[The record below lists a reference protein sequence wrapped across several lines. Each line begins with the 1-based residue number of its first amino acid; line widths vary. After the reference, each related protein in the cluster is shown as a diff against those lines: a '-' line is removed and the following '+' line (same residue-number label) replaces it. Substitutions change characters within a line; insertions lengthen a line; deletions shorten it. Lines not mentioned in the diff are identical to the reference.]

1 MKLTDLWTAMVAG
14 DHSALELAYLH
25 RVMRERGGDMMK
37 GREDVASDWAII
49 VANHP
54 QCAVIVDLGDMAIIE
69 IGDATYHHWVRREDG
84 WIAFEVLILA
94 KISGL
99 STDDCVIERQ
109 IKFDGKC
116 AELFHLFRVDGN
128 HAHLR
133 CLGSRIVGTSL
144 VAVGAQI
151 LNGQP
156 NADIHPHRN

>member
-14 DHSALELAYLH
+14 DCSVLAPAYLH
-25 RVMRERGGDMMK
+25 RVMRERGSDMIK

-54 QCAVIVDLGDMAIIE
+54 QCAVIVDLGDMAIIQ
-69 IGDATYHHWVRREDG
+69 IGDATYHHWVRREG
-84 WIAFEVLILA
+84 GRIAFEVLILA
-94 KISGL
+94 KIDAL
-99 STDDCVIERQ
+99 PTDNFIIERQ
-109 IKFDGKC
+109 INFDGKC

-128 HAHLR
+128 HAHVR

-151 LNGQP
+151 FNG
-156 NADIHPHRN
+156 